1 MRSIAV
7 AAALALRAIVVVA
20 RYEPPPAEDVRWGVV
35 QRLETFGG
43 VHDVR
48 MNAQGET
55 FDIRYTGAL
64 DDRICVGKDAIALG
78 FTDGSNGF
86 FTTQLTIGGC
96 FKGNECRPSACLPD
110 EQRPPECRSTRRYE

>member
-35 QRLETFGG
+35 QRLETFG
-43 VHDVR
+43 V
-48 MNAQGET
+48 
-55 FDIRYTGAL
+55 
-64 DDRICVGKDAIALG
+64 
-78 FTDGSNGF
+78 
-86 FTTQLTIGGC
+86 LTIGGC